1 MYAKSLETGNQ
12 INWFTILIMIR
23 RLFLCFDTL
32 FKRLESDTLSF
43 ADTLEEVLSLQS
55 LKDLISQVPFSC
67 ERIRNLFEFLLL
79 DSLNQLQGIV
89 EKAKVSQEKRETLDA
104 LSGVFKNYADHKF
117 KFAQQLTDYQP
128 S

>member
-32 FKRLESDTLSF
+32 FKRLESDTLNF

-55 LKDLISQVPFSC
+55 LKDLIAQVPFSC

-89 EKAKVSQEKRETLDA
+89 EKAKVSQEKRETLDS

-117 KFAQQLTDYQP
+117 KFAQQLTNYQP